1 MNHERL
7 AVRRRILKIKNP
19 SKRTMEEIGFDNMA
33 SISVSE
39 ATEIYPTPYYPQSIQ
54 NAGFTTVGRTPETY
68 PPPYYA
74 PSSQNTS
81 PAKAGKTP
89 EAYPSPHYA
98 PRAQSAGSAT
108 VGKTPETY
116 PPPYYAPSNQYIN
129 SIATGRPPEAFPPPH
144 YAPGTPN
151 TGFATVDGTKES
163 YRAQTYDSSNSQVT
177 PKSFN
182 LNTQEEKK
190 EKNNSQSIVF
200 VVLVCFAVLFSLVI
214 LIKISKD
221 QNKPIDGKIRVNYSS
236 DDLIGSNCDDVISR
250 LEKQGFTNIRKN
262 PLGNLITGWIRKEG
276 EVKEIEIDG
285 YSTFSSDSRFP
296 PDVEIVITYHSFPDK
311 D

>member
-108 VGKTPETY
+108 VGKTPKTY
-116 PPPYYAPSNQYIN
+116 PPPYYAPG
-129 SIATGRPPEAFPPPH
+129 A
-144 YAPGTPN
+144 PN

-163 YRAQTYDSSNSQVT
+163 YRETYDSSNSQFT
-177 PKSFN
+177 LKSFN
-182 LNTQEEKK
+182 LNAQEKK
-190 EKNNSQSIVF
+190 KENNNSQSIVF
-200 VVLVCFAVLFSLVI
+200 VVLVCFAVLFSLVM

-221 QNKPIDGKIRVNYSS
+221 QNEPIDGKIRVNYSS

-276 EVKEIEIDG
+276 EVKEIEIEG